1 MSGMF
6 SGKVV
11 VITGAARGIG
21 RNIASRFAVTGAL
34 VAVVDRDKD
43 SGSTTVR
50 DLQALGHSAVFVQ
63 GDLVLRDVPASI
75 IKKIVLEHGRIDVLV
90 NNARARG
97 GRDFLQ
103 ETPATWDESVNVGL
117 RAALFA
123 SQAAIREMGARGGG
137 VIVNISSIAGLMATH
152 ESPSYHAAKAG
163 LIQLTRY
170 LAVCA
175 GSAGVRVNCVCP
187 GFIVQDEHR
196 TRFESSDNTAYRAD
210 ANAIHPL
217 RQVGTANDV
226 ADAVL
231 FLSSPQAAFVNGHV
245 LVLDGGATLIE
256 QFGLIRASRED

>member
-1 MSGMF
+1 MF

-11 VITGAARGIG
+11 AITGAARGIG
-21 RNIASRFAVTGAL
+21 RNVGMRFAAAGAL
-34 VAVVDRDKD
+34 VMVVDRDKD
-43 SGSTTVR
+43 TGSATVR
-50 DLQALGHSAVFVQ
+50 DLQALGHSAAFVEA
-63 GDLVLRDVPASI
+63 DLVHPHTPASI
-75 IKKIVLEHGRIDVLV
+75 IEKIVAEHGRLDVLV

-97 GRDFLQ
+97 SRDFLQ

-117 RAALFA
+117 RAAFFA

-137 VIVNISSIAGLMATH
+137 VIINIGSIAGLMATH

-196 TRFESSDNTAYRAD
+196 ARFDSSDNTAYRAD

-217 RQVGTANDV
+217 GQVGTANDV